1 MTALANGVMA
11 LVLGAI
17 MLAGAV
23 GAAGADT
30 IDVPAGSNLQQAI
43 DKAAD
48 GDILNLATG
57 IHAGAIKIDKP
68 LTLSGPEDRSA
79 IVDGSG
85 VGRSIWI
92 TAPDVT
98 IRHLTVRGSG
108 LSLFDMDA
116 AIFLDRTA
124 DRGRIEENNI
134 LDNLIGIYVWG
145 PKEGLVLANRIIGR
159 TDIRRSERGNG
170 VQLWRTPGT
179 KVIDNV
185 ISAGRDGIFTMTSKQ
200 NLFRGNHF
208 DDVRFAVHYMYT
220 NDSEVSD
227 NTSVGNDVGYAIMYS
242 NNLVIRN
249 NVSDGAKDHGLLF
262 NFANGSDIAGNVV
275 RGGDKCVFIYN
286 ANKNRFTEN
295 RFEDCR
301 IGVHFTAGS
310 ERNAITQNAFINNQ
324 TQVMYV
330 GTRFLD
336 WSKNERGNYWSDNSA
351 FDLNGDGISDTAYR
365 PNGVIDQVLWRAPA
379 AKMLI
384 NSPAVQVVRWA
395 QSQFPAIHPGGV
407 VDSAPL
413 MTVPA
418 VPAARR
424 LAPRP

>member
-57 IHAGAIKIDKP
+57 IHAGAIEIDKP

-79 IVDGSG
+79 IVDGGG

-170 VQLWRTPGT
+170 VQLWRTP
-179 KVIDNV
+179 
-185 ISAGRDGIFTMTSKQ
+185 R
-200 NLFRGNHF
+200 H
-208 DDVRFAVHYMYT
+208 
-220 NDSEVSD
+220 E
-227 NTSVGNDVGYAIMYS
+227 
-242 NNLVIRN
+242 
-249 NVSDGAKDHGLLF
+249 
-262 NFANGSDIAGNVV
+262 
-275 RGGDKCVFIYN
+275 GDRQCHQ
-286 ANKNRFTEN
+286 R
-295 RFEDCR
+295 
-301 IGVHFTAGS
+301 
-310 ERNAITQNAFINNQ
+310 
-324 TQVMYV
+324 
-330 GTRFLD
+330 
-336 WSKNERGNYWSDNSA
+336 
-351 FDLNGDGISDTAYR
+351 R
-365 PNGVIDQVLWRAPA
+365 P
-379 AKMLI
+379 
-384 NSPAVQVVRWA
+384 
-395 QSQFPAIHPGGV
+395 
-407 VDSAPL
+407 
-413 MTVPA
+413 
-418 VPAARR
+418 
-424 LAPRP
+424 

>member
-1 MTALANGVMA
+1 MTALAHGMFGLILGVT
-11 LVLGAI
+11 I
-17 MLAGAV
+17 LAGAV
-23 GAAGADT
+23 GAARAAT
-30 IDVPAGSNLQQAI
+30 IDVPAGGDLQQAI
-43 DKAAD
+43 DKAAS
-48 GDILNLATG
+48 GDVLYLAGG
-57 IHAGAIKIDKP
+57 IHAGSVKVDKP
-68 LTLSGPEDRSA
+68 LTLDGPDDRSA
-79 IVDGSG
+79 IVDGG
-85 VGRSIWI
+85 GQGRSIWI
-92 TAPDVT
+92 TAPDVI

-116 AIFLDRTA
+116 AVFLDRTA
-124 DRGRIEENNI
+124 DRGQIEENNI
-134 LDNLIGIYVWG
+134 FNNLIGIYVWG
-145 PKEGLVLANRIIGR
+145 PKDGLVRANRIVGR
-159 TDIRRSERGNG
+159 TDLRRSERGNG

-179 KVIDNV
+179 RVIDNV

-208 DDVRFAVHYMYT
+208 EDVRFAVHYMYT

-227 NTSVGNDVGYAIMYS
+227 NTSVGNDIGYAIMYS

-262 NFANGSDIAGNVV
+262 NFANGSEIVGNVV

-286 ANKNRFTEN
+286 ANKNRFSDN
-295 RFEDCR
+295 QFEDCR

-310 ERNAITQNAFINNQ
+310 ERNTITQNAFVGNQ

-336 WSKNERGNYWSDNSA
+336 WSENDRGNYWSDNSA
-351 FDLNGDGISDTAYR
+351 FDLDGDGIADTAYR

-379 AKMLI
+379 AKMLL

-395 QSQFPAIHPGGV
+395 QSQFPAVHPGGV
-407 VDSAPL
+407 VDMAPL
-413 MTVPA
+413 MTAPVVSA
-418 VPAARR
+418 AQRLAAR
-424 LAPRP
+424 P